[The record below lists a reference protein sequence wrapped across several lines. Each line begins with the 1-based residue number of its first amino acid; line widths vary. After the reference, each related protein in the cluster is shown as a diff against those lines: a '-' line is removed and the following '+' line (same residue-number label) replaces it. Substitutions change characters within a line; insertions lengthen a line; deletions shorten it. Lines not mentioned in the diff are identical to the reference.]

1 MGYHNRMK
9 KMNARWYA
17 WLLLCLAVGALLGM
31 GAQRQQRAFLT
42 RGIPAAMPAPAI
54 GAGVRLGLNVD
65 LPPYD
70 AAALTAQLSEIK
82 GLGVS
87 HVKQSFYFTS
97 PFDWAASDRL
107 LQAVQDAGLILV
119 PLLDGDPAAGFA
131 PPADPADFAAWA
143 SAFAARYAAQLDA
156 YIIWDEPNLTSHW
169 GGQPVN
175 PAAYAA
181 LLAAAAAGIRQA
193 DGGALIVA
201 APLAPTI
208 ETGPLNLADPL
219 YLQLLYEEGAAD
231 AFDVVAGK
239 PYGFNTPPDDRVV
252 DINTTNFSRVILLR
266 EVMERNG
273 DGGKAIWAGNWGWN
287 SLPPDWS
294 GEPSIWGQVTAM
306 EQADWTTSALFRAR
320 MEWPWMGLMFLENW
334 QPNLP
339 PLDAHWGFSIAGRP
353 VTDALRAY
361 QETGLHD
368 VAYPGFHLA
377 QAGSPSQQYQGDW
390 RFSPE
395 FGADA
400 PNTGETGNP
409 ADNAA
414 TFYFWGSD
422 VALRVRRADY
432 RARFFV
438 TIDGAPANA
447 LPRDENGQ
455 AMLVL
460 TAADPAADYVANE
473 VVAHN
478 LPAGPHTLRLEPYRG
493 WDQWALQGYSVL
505 YRPADSFYQLGQW
518 GLAALAALALVGA
531 AHFGRRA
538 DWGEWGRRLSQ
549 RWQQWG
555 QRGQLLLTG
564 LAAALVGLS
573 GWLTWGE
580 QGAGIYRRLGDLP
593 QLALTAAAASTF
605 YIAPSFLVYLA
616 ALALLFL
623 LITLRPAWGLALVAF
638 TLPWAVQPKTLLG
651 YRFSPVEIFILVT
664 LAAHLTARAMRFV
677 AHYKENPQLP
687 RLPRLASLTLPD
699 AAALAL
705 TLAATGSLY
714 FTERLDVAWNEWR
727 LVIVEPALFYLM
739 LRRCGERGTRLE
751 RRELWAL
758 VDAFVLGGVVVALIG
773 LGQYVAGANLIT
785 AEGGVL
791 RLRAT
796 YGSPNNVA
804 LYLGRIWPVLLA
816 MVLWGTRA
824 WQRQGS
830 WRQRLMAD
838 PRRWAYGL
846 GLLPAFLAWLLTFSK
861 GGLFLGMPAALLV
874 IFILWQRHRHRRAWP
889 WALAAGFIAVA
900 ALLIA
905 FQIPPLAA
913 RLNPQG
919 ETGFL
924 RLNLWRAS
932 LNMALDHL
940 WTGVGLDNFLYQYR
954 GGYIFDAAWREPNL
968 NHPHNILLD
977 FATRLGLPG
986 IWAGAALFYACWR
999 VLRRKLR
1006 SARAARLA
1014 RAWQPILVGFC
1025 GAFAYS
1031 LAHGLVDHS
1040 FFLVDLACAF
1050 YFILAIASQLPAATP
1065 EELAA
1070 G

>member
-1 MGYHNRMK
+1 MGYHNLMK
-9 KMNARWYA
+9 KINARWCA
-17 WLLLCLAVGALLGM
+17 LLLLLAAVGAVLGM

-42 RGIPAAMPAPAI
+42 RGISTAMPEPTV
-54 GAGVRLGLNVD
+54 GAGVRLGLNVALTPD
-65 LPPYD
+65 D
-70 AAALTAQLSEIK
+70 AAALAAQLAEIK
-82 GLGVS
+82 GLGVN

-107 LQAVQDAGLILV
+107 LQAVQDAGLTLT
-119 PLLDGDPAAGFA
+119 PLLDGDPAANFA
-131 PPADPADFAAWA
+131 PPPDPAAFAAWA
-143 SAFAARYAAQLDA
+143 SAFAARYGDQIDA

-181 LLAAAAAGIRQA
+181 LLSAAAAGIRQA
-193 DGGALIVA
+193 DANALIVA

-219 YLQLLYEEGAAD
+219 YLQLLYEEGAAG
-231 AFDVVAGK
+231 AFDIVAAK
-239 PYGFNTPPDDRVV
+239 PYGFNSEPDDRLV
-252 DINTTNFSRVILLR
+252 DIQAMNFNRVILLR

-273 DGGKAIWAGNWGWN
+273 DSGKAIWAGNWGWN
-287 SLPPDWS
+287 SLPPGWA
-294 GEPSIWGQVTAM
+294 GAPSIWGQVTAA
-306 EQADWTTSALFRAR
+306 EQADWTTAALFRAR
-320 MEWPWMGLMFLENW
+320 QEWPWMGLMFLENW
-334 QPNLP
+334 QPDLP

-353 VTDALRAY
+353 VADALRAY
-361 QETGLHD
+361 QETGLHYA
-368 VAYPGFHLA
+368 AYPGFHLA
-377 QAGSPSQQYQGDW
+377 QAGAPNQQYQGDW

-400 PNTGETGNP
+400 PNTGETANP
-409 ADNAA
+409 AENAV

-455 AMLVL
+455 ATLVL

-473 VVAHN
+473 IVARN
-478 LPAGPHTLRLEPYRG
+478 LRPGPHTLRLEPYRG
-493 WDQWALQGYSVL
+493 WDQWALQGFSVL
-505 YRPADSFYQLGQW
+505 YHPPDAFYRLKQW
-518 GLAALAALALVGA
+518 GLAALAALALAGA
-531 AHFGRRA
+531 GYFGRRA
-538 DWGEWGRRLSQ
+538 DWGIWGSRLRQ

-555 QRGQLLLTG
+555 QRGQLWLTG
-564 LAAALVGLS
+564 FVAALVGLS

-593 QLALTAAAASTF
+593 QLVLTAAAASTF
-605 YIAPSFLVYLA
+605 YVAPSFLIYLA
-616 ALALLFL
+616 ALTALFL
-623 LITLRPAWGLALVAF
+623 LITLRPAWGLALIAF
-638 TLPWAVQPKTLLG
+638 TLPWAVQPKAMLG

-664 LAAHLTARAMRFV
+664 LAAHLTARALRVV
-677 AHYKENPQLP
+677 AHYRENRRLPAPP
-687 RLPRLASLTLPD
+687 RLSSFNLAD
-699 AAALAL
+699 AAVLAL

-739 LRRCGERGTRLE
+739 LRWTRLE
-751 RRELWAL
+751 QRELWVL
-758 VDAFVLGGVVVALIG
+758 VDAFVLGGVVIALIG
-773 LGQYVAGANLIT
+773 LGQYVTGVNLIT

-804 LYLGRIWPVLLA
+804 LYLGRIWPLLLA
-816 MVLWGTRA
+816 MALWGTRA
-824 WQRQGS
+824 WQAGS
-830 WRQRLMAD
+830 WRQRLAQD
-838 PRRWAYGL
+838 PRRWLYAL
-846 GLLPAFLAWLLTFSK
+846 GLLPAGLAWLLTFSK

-874 IFILWQRHRHRRAWP
+874 IFVLWQRRRHRRAWP
-889 WALAAGFIAVA
+889 WVLAA
-900 ALLIA
+900 ALLAGIA
-905 FQIPPLAA
+905 LLITLQMPALAA

-932 LNMALDHL
+932 LNMARDHL

-954 GGYIFDAAWREPNL
+954 GRYIFDAAWREPNL

-986 IWAGAALFYACWR
+986 VIAGTALFYACWR
-999 VLRRKLR
+999 ALHRRLHGGVSR
-1006 SARAARLA
+1006 P
-1014 RAWQPILVGFC
+1014 WQPVLVGF
-1025 GAFAYS
+1025 GAALAYT
-1031 LAHGLVDHS
+1031 LAHGVVDHS
-1040 FFLVDLACAF
+1040 FFLVDLAGAF
-1050 YFILAIASQLPAATP
+1050 YFMLALAGQLPPATP
-1065 EELAA
+1065 EPSRPP
-1070 G
+1070 